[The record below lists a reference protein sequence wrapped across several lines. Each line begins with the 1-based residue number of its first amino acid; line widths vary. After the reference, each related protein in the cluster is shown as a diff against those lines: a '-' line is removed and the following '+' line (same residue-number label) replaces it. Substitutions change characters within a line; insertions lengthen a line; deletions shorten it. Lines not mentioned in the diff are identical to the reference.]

1 MYTDVPATVG
11 VEIERPAL
19 QGVVK
24 ASFHVT
30 GMSCASCVNKVER
43 HLKKKNGTYTV
54 CAQCSGPAHMHWG
67 SRIYY
72 THMCGDVY

>member
-1 MYTDVPATVG
+1 MCTDVPAAVE

-19 QGVVK
+19 QGLVK

-43 HLKKKNGTYTV
+43 HLKKKNGKCTLY
-54 CAQCSGPAHMHWG
+54 
-67 SRIYY
+67 
-72 THMCGDVY
+72 